1 MAANPEHSRNRSTRL
16 SLPTAPGEH
25 HRWGRLQGSV
35 RALMLARA
43 ASAGPPLLVA
53 CESVQEAEALRG
65 ELSFFLGSDGP
76 PVLGFPDW
84 ETLPYDVFSPHQD
97 IISDR
102 LASLARIPEMDRGII
117 ITAAQTLMHR
127 LPPREYVQ
135 GGSLL
140 LDRGQ
145 RLDPDEL
152 RRKLEDSGYRAVS
165 QVMEH
170 GEYAVRGA
178 LVDVFPM
185 GSGSPFRID
194 LFDEEIESLRS
205 FDPETQRTREH
216 LEHIRLLPAREFPF
230 DEDAI
235 RGFRQRFRQAFEGD
249 PQRSTVYR
257 SVSEGNQPPG
267 IEYYL
272 PLFFERTDTLFDY
285 LPESAVIALTGGTGA
300 ALERHW
306 TEIRERFEQRGH
318 DRERP
323 LLPPEEIALSDT
335 AVHQVLETRP
345 SLALERTESVDLQ
358 RQPGSEDADTEAP
371 PSLTLDHRAEEPA
384 RELLD
389 FLDRF
394 PGRVLIAAES
404 PGRRETLRELFHE
417 RDLRPQSV
425 SGWQEFID
433 GDGPLALGVADLSE
447 GLVLPGEGLAVIAE
461 PQLFGEQARQKR
473 RRRAARDPETIVRDL
488 QDLSEGA
495 PVVHEEHGVGR
506 YRGLQTLEV
515 DGEPT
520 EFLNLEYADGD
531 RLYVPVASLH
541 QISRYTGSTPES
553 APLHRLGSDQWDKA
567 RRKAARKARDA
578 AAELLDLYARRSAR
592 QGHAFRVDERERRAF
607 EQDFPFEE
615 TPDQAEAI
623 QAVIDDLRSS
633 QPMDRVVCGDVGF
646 GKTEVALRAAFVA
659 VSEGRQV
666 AVLVP
671 TTLLARQHEQTFRD
685 RFADWPVRIA
695 NLSRMG
701 GSNQR
706 GKALE
711 GMRDGQVDIVIGTH
725 RLLSRDIKFRELGL
739 VIVDEEHRFGVRHKE
754 RLKQLRA
761 EVDVL
766 TLTATPIPRTLNMSM
781 AGLRDLSI
789 IATPPAERLSVKTF
803 VSEWDDGLI
812 REACLRE
819 IRRGGQVYFIH
830 NEVRSIDRMAARI
843 REAVPEATVDVAH
856 GKMAES
862 ELERVMLDFYH
873 RRNNVLVCS
882 TIIESGIDVPT
893 ANTIIIHRAD
903 RFGLAQL
910 HQLRGRVGR
919 SHHRAY
925 AYLLTPPRNAMTADA
940 VKRLEAIES
949 LEDLGAGF
957 SLATHDLEIRG
968 AGELLGEDQS
978 GQIHEVGFSLYS
990 ELLERAV
997 KALKSGQEPDMERPL
1012 HHGPEVDLGVPAL
1025 LPSDYVP
1032 DVHTRLTL
1040 YKRISSAP
1048 DEQSL
1053 EDLQV
1058 EMIDRFGLLPD
1069 YARNLFRVAELRS
1082 RARPLGIRQIE
1093 AGPQGGR
1100 IGFDR
1105 EPDINPEA
1113 LIALVQSDPE
1123 TFRLEGQEWLKF
1135 RTDLSEPEHRIDFL
1149 RDLIR
1154 RLRPNPRETEAKEPA
1169 QS

>member
-1 MAANPEHSRNRSTRL
+1 MAANLDPSQNQSVQLRL
-16 SLPTAPGEH
+16 PATPGAPL
-25 HRWGRLQGSV
+25 RWGRLQGAA

-43 ASAGPPLLVA
+43 ARSGPPLLVT
-53 CESVQEAEALRG
+53 CETVQEAEALRG
-65 ELSFFLGSDGP
+65 ELRFFLGSEGP
-76 PVLGFPDW
+76 EIIGFPDW
-84 ETLPYDVFSPHQD
+84 ETLPYDIFSPHQD

-102 LASLARIPEMDRGII
+102 LASLARIPEMQHGII
-117 ITAAQTLMHR
+117 VTAAQTLMQR
-127 LPPREYVQ
+127 LPPREYVE

-145 RLDPDEL
+145 RLDPEDL
-152 RRKLEDSGYRAVS
+152 RRKLENAGYRAVS

-178 LVDVFPM
+178 IVDVFPM

-194 LFDEEIESLRS
+194 LFDDEIESLRS
-205 FDPETQRTREH
+205 FDPETQLTREH
-216 LEHIRLLPAREFPF
+216 LEQIRLLPAREFPF

-249 PQRSTVYR
+249 PQRSTVYS

-285 LPESAVIALTGGTGA
+285 LPQATVVALTGGTEA
-300 ALERHW
+300 AIDRHW
-306 TEIRERFEQRGH
+306 QEILERFEQRSH

-323 LLPPEEIALSDT
+323 LLPPEEIALSNS
-335 AVHQVLETRP
+335 ALQEKLYAMP
-345 SLALERTESVDLQ
+345 SVALERTESVDLQ
-358 RQPGSEDADTEAP
+358 RGPEAEDADTEPP

-384 RELLD
+384 RELLN

-404 PGRRETLRELFHE
+404 PGRRETLRELLRE
-417 RDLRPQSV
+417 RNLHPEAVQD
-425 SGWQEFID
+425 WQGFVD
-433 GDGPLALGVADLSE
+433 GQAPLALCVADLSE

-461 PQLFGEQARQKR
+461 PQLFGERAHQKR

-488 QDLSEGA
+488 QDLNEGA

-541 QISRYTGSTPES
+541 QISRYTGSNPEN
-553 APLHRLGSDQWDKA
+553 APLHRLGSDQWEKA

-592 QGHAFRVDERERRAF
+592 EGHAFRIDERERRAF

-615 TPDQAEAI
+615 TPDQGEAI
-623 QAVIDDLRSS
+623 QAVIEDLRSS

-659 VSEGRQV
+659 VSGGAQV

-701 GSNQR
+701 GAKQR
-706 GKALE
+706 ASVLE
-711 GMRDGQVDIVIGTH
+711 GMRDGKVDIVIGTH
-725 RLLSRDIKFRELGL
+725 RLLSRDIHFRELGL

-754 RLKQLRA
+754 RLKELRA

-856 GKMAES
+856 GQMAES

-893 ANTIIIHRAD
+893 ANTIIINRAD

-925 AYLLTPPRNAMTADA
+925 AYLLTPERKAMTPDA
-940 VKRLEAIES
+940 IKRLEAIES

-990 ELLERAV
+990 ELLDRAV

-1012 HHGPEVDLGVPAL
+1012 HQGPEVDLGIPAL

-1040 YKRISSAP
+1040 YKRIASAA
-1048 DEQSL
+1048 DEQAL

-1069 YARNLFRVAELRS
+1069 YARNLFRVAELRT
-1082 RARPLGIRQIE
+1082 RAQPLGILQIE
-1093 AGPQGGR
+1093 AGPKGGR
-1100 IGFDR
+1100 IGFSS

-1113 LIALVQSDPE
+1113 LIALVQSAPE

-1135 RTDLSEPEHRIDFL
+1135 RTDLEEPEQRIDFL

-1154 RLRPNPRETEAKEPA
+1154 RLRPVPSDSQAKESARP
-1169 QS
+1169 